1 MGAESGMMGTMV
13 AGLAPFHVV
22 LPWVP
27 SLGVDLAFRIDGLSL
42 LMLALI
48 VGIGLA
54 VFAYGSAYMAG
65 AAGRPR
71 LFGLLTAF
79 MLAMAGAVT
88 TDNLVVL
95 FAFWELTSVV
105 SFLLVGFKHEYE
117 PNRRAAQQALLL
129 TAGGGLVL
137 LAGVLL
143 LGAIGG
149 TYSIQALIARG
160 PDLAAHP
167 LLPVALA
174 CVFVGA
180 FTKSAQWPFHFWLP
194 NAMAAPTPVSAYLHS
209 ATMVKLGVYLL
220 ARLNPAFDSLF
231 MWEATLVTVG
241 AVTALWAMAL
251 ALRERDLKRIL
262 AWSTVSSLGTL
273 VLLIGLPGPGA
284 AEAAAAFLLA
294 HALYKAPLFFVAGN
308 VDHCTGT
315 RSIDRLAGMARVMPW
330 TAAIALA
337 AGLSMAGVPLS
348 LGYVAKDL
356 IAIAKTEGLAFEWV
370 SWATMVAGAVSVAV
384 ASVAAVRVF
393 WHRGGASLPSG
404 IHEASPGMIAP
415 PLAVAALGIVF
426 GVAPSL
432 ALPLIR
438 DAARAMLPDEPGR
451 VVVFPDPTGTQGTF
465 LVFGLGLAIFLG
477 WDRLHR
483 WMEGLGWFDRFG
495 LAAFYTRSMKRIP
508 TVARVVTTRLQHGRL
523 PGYLALAV
531 GTLIAAVTAAA
542 LAGPAVT
549 WPAWSAPPP
558 AVIGASALIAA
569 ASLAACLLRDPFVM
583 LLATGLTGLGTAVLA
598 LSLGAPDVAFTQ
610 FAVEVAFVVVVAAVL
625 LRVRACSPPGAVV
638 EHARARALMAGA
650 LGALVAALIL
660 IAASA
665 PLDEAMPRYFGER
678 AMPQAFGRNVV
689 NVIIV
694 DFRALDTLGEIAVV
708 ALTFIGAR
716 PLLRWLRARESENGG
731 AA

>member
-1 MGAESGMMGTMV
+1 MMGSMP
-13 AGLAPFHVV
+13 AGPAPFHVV
-22 LPWVP
+22 IPWVP

-48 VGIGLA
+48 AGIGLA
-54 VFAYGSAYMAG
+54 VFVYASAYMAG

-71 LFGLLTAF
+71 LFGLLTVF

-95 FAFWELTSVV
+95 FVFWELTSVT
-105 SFLLVGFKHEYE
+105 SFLLVGFKHDYE
-117 PNRRAAQQALLL
+117 PNRRAAQQALLV

-143 LGAIGG
+143 LGFIGD
-149 TYSIQALIARG
+149 TYSIQGLIAQG

-167 LLPVALA
+167 LLPPALG

-220 ARLNPAFDSLF
+220 ARLNPAFESLF
-231 MWEATLVTVG
+231 LWEATLVTIG
-241 AVTALWAMAL
+241 AVTALWAMVL

-284 AEAAAAFLLA
+284 AEATAAFLLA

-308 VDHCTGT
+308 VDHGTGT
-315 RSIDRLAGMARVMPW
+315 RSIDRLAGMARAMPW
-330 TAAIALA
+330 TAAIALL

-393 WHRGGASLPSG
+393 WHRGGDSLPAG

-415 PLAVAALGIVF
+415 PLAVAGLGIVF
-426 GVAPSL
+426 GVVPSL

-438 DAARAMLPDEPGR
+438 DAASAMLPAEPGSAI
-451 VVVFPDPTGTQGTF
+451 VFPEPTGTQGTF
-465 LVFGLGLAIFLG
+465 LVFALGFGIFLG
-477 WDRLHR
+477 WDRLHQ
-483 WMEGLGWFDRFG
+483 WMEVLRWFDRFG
-495 LAAFYTRSMKRIP
+495 LAAFYSRSIKRVP
-508 TVARVVTTRLQHGRL
+508 VAARIVTSALQHGRL
-523 PGYLALAV
+523 PGYLALAI
-531 GTLIAAVTAAA
+531 GTLIAAVTGAAI
-542 LAGPAVT
+542 AGPGVA
-549 WPAWSAPPP
+549 WPAWSTPPA
-558 AVIGASALIAA
+558 AVIGASALIVA
-569 ASLAACLLRDPFVM
+569 ASMAACLLRDPFVM
-583 LLATGLTGLGTAVLA
+583 LLATGLAGVGTAVLA
-598 LSLGAPDVAFTQ
+598 LFLGAPDVAFTQ

-625 LRVRACSPPGAVV
+625 LRVRASAPPGAVV
-638 EHARARALMAGA
+638 EHAGGRALMAA
-650 LGALVAALIL
+650 SLGALVVALVL
-660 IAASA
+660 AASSTPFDDA
-665 PLDEAMPRYFGER
+665 VHRYFGER
-678 AMPQAFGRNVV
+678 AMPEAFGRNVV

-716 PLLRWLRARESENGG
+716 PLLRWLRARESSDGEN
-731 AA
+731 A